1 MGNSYPDRTNA
12 RGVWKLSDITKNKL
26 TQGTFPKGAGR
37 GFSAGDN
44 NSPNVQIDTISIKTT
59 GNATDFGDL
68 SQNPQGSVWSV
79 HGSDTRCIFGGATPV
94 ATVIQYIVPTSQ
106 GNSADFGDLSV
117 ARQSIGG
124 GSNKT
129 RSVNYGGQTPGKGNV
144 IDFMQI
150 QTLGNATDF
159 GDATQQGRQPAGNCN
174 RRRAFLVGGDDGPA
188 PASGT
193 NRIEFVEISTT
204 GNGIDFGDLHATV
217 VSCPQGVGSST
228 RALQGGGGQSS
239 GLLTRINSFQ
249 YDSQG
254 DATDFGDLT
263 VARRLMGAVSDGQ
276 RGVWMGGAGSPAD
289 VNTIDFVEI
298 ASAGNATDFGD
309 CTQAQQSPQSGG
321 DAHQGLDEFFPR
333 APELYSPT
341 GRPLRFGAAGVGDLA
356 MFNNAAAL
364 ETLQIS
370 TLGSAV
376 NFGTLSA
383 AGNGTGMSSNTRA
396 VYHFGS
402 VNNSTIE
409 YVEFQSKGN
418 GADFGDVTVNR
429 QNLGGV
435 ASHVRGVLLG
445 GEEPAASDT
454 MDYITIATI
463 GDATDFGNLTV
474 ARGNTAGLGNN
485 TRGVCVGG
493 YASPAYS
500 NVMDYI
506 TIASAGNATDFG
518 NLLAT
523 KALSADGTGGSSTT
537 RGIIYGGYAGSAGNV
552 IEYITFANT
561 GNATDFG
568 DATGNIQSG
577 GASGNGVRGLYAG
590 GTGGSNVKR
599 IDYITIATTGN
610 AADFGDLTTENQSI
624 NGTSNCHGGLS

>member
-1 MGNSYPDRTNA
+1 MGLYNGGQT
-12 RGVWKLSDITKNKL
+12 GTVEFITIAS
-26 TQGTFPKGAGR
+26 Q
-37 GFSAGDN
+37 
-44 NSPNVQIDTISIKTT
+44 
-59 GNATDFGDL
+59 GNAT
-68 SQNPQGSVWSV
+68 
-79 HGSDTRCIFGGATPV
+79 R
-94 ATVIQYIVPTSQ
+94 
-106 GNSADFGDLSV
+106 FGDLSV
-117 ARQSIGG
+117 AGMTSAGL
-124 GSNKT
+124 SN
-129 RSVNYGGQTPGKGNV
+129 SVRGIMP
-144 IDFMQI
+144 
-150 QTLGNATDF
+150 
-159 GDATQQGRQPAGNCN
+159 GRQNA
-174 RRRAFLVGGDDGPA
+174 D
-188 PASGT
+188 
-193 NRIEFVEISTT
+193 
-204 GNGIDFGDLHATV
+204 GNG
-217 VSCPQGVGSST
+217 
-228 RALQGGGGQSS
+228 
-239 GLLTRINSFQ
+239 
-249 YDSQG
+249 
-254 DATDFGDLT
+254 
-263 VARRLMGAVSDGQ
+263 
-276 RGVWMGGAGSPAD
+276 
-289 VNTIDFVEI
+289 VNTIDFNII
-298 ASAGNATDFGD
+298 ANGGTSVDFGD
-309 CTQAQQSPQSGG
+309 LNFVMGG
-321 DAHQGLDEFFPR
+321 KGAACSNGHGGLNEGYQGTRNTNLP
-333 APELYSPT
+333 Y
-341 GRPLRFGAAGVGDLA
+341 GNIVRFGGIGVGDLA

-370 TLGSAV
+370 TLGNAV

-383 AGNGTGMSSNTRA
+383 SGNGAGMSSNTRA

-523 KALSADGTGGSSTT
+523 KALAMDGTGGSSTT

-561 GNATDFG
+561 GNSTDFG

-624 NGTSNCHGGLS
+624 NGTSNCHGGLQA